1 MLISSDTILTIL
13 KHFGIQITGVLHI
26 GAHECEEM
34 DIYKGF
40 GLTPNNITWLDA
52 IPDKVEKA
60 RARGIPNVY
69 NAIVR
74 HKDDIMTKLNISNNT
89 QSSSIFDLGDIH
101 KREHP
106 EVEYTSSL
114 VAPSITIDTFCERHK
129 IDIAKNNFWNI
140 DIQGAEFEALV
151 GGEKCLQFAKVL
163 YLEINEQE
171 VYNGCILKPMLD
183 YYLESQGFVCVAVQM
198 WKNAGWGDA
207 IYIRK

>member
-1 MLISSDTILTIL
+1 
-13 KHFGIQITGVLHI
+13 
-26 GAHECEEM
+26 
-34 DIYKGF
+34 
-40 GLTPNNITWLDA
+40 
-52 IPDKVEKA
+52 
-60 RARGIPNVY
+60 
-69 NAIVR
+69 
-74 HKDDIMTKLNISNNT
+74 MTKLNISNNT

-171 VYNGCILKPMLD
+171 VYKGCILKPMLD